1 MLIRSIFFVGAIH
14 AISAFL
20 TIAQIIYLTRILGVE
35 SWGGIVY
42 LQLIVNY
49 FIWFSNWGFYLHTTK
64 KLSNCRNDIKKI
76 SKIFSTTILSQF
88 FLTLIS
94 LFLATILIFLSTKF
108 PNKIFTFFIVSG
120 VLIGNLI
127 QPLWLL
133 NGLEKVKESA
143 AIQAC
148 SKLLVLPLILLLIHK
163 SSDAP
168 IFFII
173 NIFVSILVGIC
184 FLFWIKY
191 KYKIKFELIDLT
203 EIFNEIKIS
212 SNLFFSMIW
221 ANLYTTIIPMLI
233 GSISGT
239 VSLGYYS
246 LADRIRSSVLQLLHP
261 VILVLF
267 PRLCFLFKSNPI
279 EARRLLI
286 KAGSLILIFSLLCS
300 ILIYFLANIVIY
312 RMSGP
317 SFDPSVNLLKIM
329 SFTIPLMAISD
340 FVMYQVLIPSGRY
353 NVHHNS
359 RLFILIFSILF
370 SYPTIVYAGAI
381 GAAWISLI
389 LELALAIFVI
399 YCSRRT
405 FYNRNILI
413 NAHLP

>member
-1 MLIRSIFFVGAIH
+1 MHISKLIRSIFIVGFIH

-64 KLSNCRNDIKKI
+64 KLSNSRNDIIKI
-76 SKIFSTTILSQF
+76 SKIFSTTILSQS

-94 LFLATILIFLSTKF
+94 LFLATILIFVSTKF

-120 VLIGNLI
+120 LLIGNLI

-148 SKLLVLPLILLLIHK
+148 SKLLVLPLIFLLIHK

-173 NIFVSILVGIC
+173 NICVSVLVGTF
-184 FLFWIKY
+184 FLFWIKH
-191 KYKIKFELIDLT
+191 KYQIKFELVDLT

-212 SNLFFSMIW
+212 SHLFFSMIW

-239 VSLGYYS
+239 TSLGYYS
-246 LADRIRSSVLQLLHP
+246 LADRIRSSFLQLLHP
-261 VILVLF
+261 VTHVLF
-267 PRLCFLFKSNPI
+267 PRLCFLMKSNPI
-279 EARRLLI
+279 EAKRLLI
-286 KAGSLILIFSLLCS
+286 KAGSLMLLFSLLCS
-300 ILIYFLANIVIY
+300 TLIYFLASPIIH

-317 SFDPSVNLLKIM
+317 SFVPSIILLKIM
-329 SFTIPLMAISD
+329 SLTIPFVAISE
-340 FVMYQVLIPSGRY
+340 FIMYQVLIPTNRY
-353 NVHHNS
+353 NLQHNS
-359 RLFILIFSILF
+359 RLLIFIF
-370 SYPTIVYAGAI
+370 SLLLAYPAVVYAGSI
-381 GAAWISLI
+381 GAAWINLF
-389 LELALAIFVI
+389 LEMLLVLFVL
-399 YCSRRT
+399 YFLRDV
-405 FYNRNILI
+405 NRKRKF
-413 NAHLP
+413 

>member
-1 MLIRSIFFVGAIH
+1 MHISKLIRSIFLVGFIH

-49 FIWFSNWGFYLHTTK
+49 FIWLPNWGFYLHTTK
-64 KLSNCRNDIKKI
+64 KLSNSRNDAKKI

-94 LFLATILIFLSTKF
+94 LFLAAILIFVSTKF
-108 PNKIFTFFIVSG
+108 TNKIFTFFIVSG
-120 VLIGNLI
+120 LLIGNLI
-127 QPLWLL
+127 QPLWFL

-143 AIQAC
+143 AIQAF
-148 SKLLVLPLILLLIHK
+148 SKLIVLPLIFLLIHK

-191 KYKIKFELIDLT
+191 KYKIKFELIDLK

-212 SNLFFSMIW
+212 SHLFFSMIW
-221 ANLYTTIIPMLI
+221 ANLSATIIPMLI

-239 VSLGYYS
+239 ISLGYYS

-261 VILVLF
+261 VTHVLF
-267 PRLCFLFKSNPI
+267 PRLCFLMKSNPV
-279 EARRLLI
+279 EAKRLLF
-286 KAGSLILIFSLLCS
+286 KAGSLILLFSLLCS
-300 ILIYFLANIVIY
+300 ISIYFFASPIIH

-317 SFDPSVNLLKIM
+317 AYDSSAIILKIIA
-329 SFTIPLMAISD
+329 FTIPLIAFSD
-340 FVMYQVLIPSGRY
+340 FLMYQVLIPSGRY
-353 NVHHNS
+353 NLQHNS
-359 RLFILIFSILF
+359 RFFIFISAPLL
-370 SYPTIVYAGAI
+370 SYPAIIYAGLI
-381 GAAWISLI
+381 GAAFSNFI
-389 LELALAIFVI
+389 LELLLVAFLMYFL
-399 YCSRRT
+399 
-405 FYNRNILI
+405 RNIF
-413 NAHLP
+413 LPRRS